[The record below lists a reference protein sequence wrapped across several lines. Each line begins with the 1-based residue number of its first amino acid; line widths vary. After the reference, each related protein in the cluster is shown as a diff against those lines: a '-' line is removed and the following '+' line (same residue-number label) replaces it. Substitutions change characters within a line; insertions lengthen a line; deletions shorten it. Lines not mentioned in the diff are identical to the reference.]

1 MIKDDRATILS
12 AIKASL
18 AQAASG
24 RTTSRLHGPP
34 PSIAAP
40 PLTNQPSIPAVDRH
54 GPASTH
60 AAAGFQA
67 ALDRVQGVCHRVTSD
82 AGAADALQAVIAD
95 LGVRR
100 VVRSDDP
107 LVIEILERVIGGFEL
122 LPPNVNRARLLE
134 CGLGVSRAT
143 IGVVEYGTIVLTS
156 GDMAGVSGSP
166 TERQRLVSLLPATHV
181 AILAS
186 SDLVETW
193 DAALASLRSASG
205 DLPPTATFAT
215 GPSRTADIELE
226 LVLGVHG
233 PKNQHVILLEH
244 R

>member
-1 MIKDDRATILS
+1 MSDDRSTILDS
-12 AIKASL
+12 IRASL
-18 AQAASG
+18 ASAASSRTAG
-24 RTTSRLHGPP
+24 RPHGPP
-34 PSIAAP
+34 PAIAAP
-40 PLTNQPSIPAVDRH
+40 PLTSEVTVPAVH
-54 GPASTH
+54 PGEPASIRAITE
-60 AAAGFQA
+60 FQA
-67 ALDRVQGVCHRVTSD
+67 ALDRAQGVCHRVTSD

-100 VVRSDDP
+100 VARSDDQ

-122 LPPNVNRARLLE
+122 LPPDVDRALLLE

-143 IGVVEYGTIVLTS
+143 IGVVEYGTIVLSS
-156 GDMAGVSGSP
+156 GDAAGAEGLP
-166 TERQRLVSLLPATHV
+166 TERQRLVSLLPETHV
-181 AILAS
+181 AILAAT
-186 SDLVETW
+186 DLVDTW
-193 DAALASLRSASG
+193 DAALAALRLDSRR
-205 DLPPTATFAT
+205 LPPTATFAT

>member
-1 MIKDDRATILS
+1 MNDDRSKILAS
-12 AIKASL
+12 IRASL
-18 AQAASG
+18 ATAAG
-24 RTTSRLHGPP
+24 VRAARGPHGSPP
-34 PSIAAP
+34 AIAAP
-40 PLTNQPSIPAVDRH
+40 PPTTELTVPAVGPK
-54 GPASTH
+54 GPASIRAVT
-60 AAAGFQA
+60 GFQG

-100 VVRSDDP
+100 VVRSDDH

-122 LPPNVNRARLLE
+122 LPPDADRSLLLQCE
-134 CGLGVSRAT
+134 LGVSRAT
-143 IGVVEYGTIVLTS
+143 IGVVEYGTIVLSS
-156 GDMAGVSGSP
+156 GDTQGVKGTP
-166 TERQRLVSLLPATHV
+166 TERQRLVALLPATHV
-181 AILAS
+181 AILAAT
-186 SDLVETW
+186 DLVETW
-193 DAALASLRSASG
+193 DAALTALCSTSG

>member
-18 AQAASG
+18 ARAASA
-24 RTTSRLHGPP
+24 RTMSRLHGPA

-100 VVRSDDP
+100 VVRSDDS

-122 LPPNVNRARLLE
+122 LPPNVDRARLLE